1 MGDGRRTSGYPPS
14 VAILS
19 LSSDDARIV
28 YLATIYHLGRPGAEI
43 AAQGDGVDGLE
54 GGLGLRSVHDA
65 LLPVLGQPRVDID
78 LSAYQLGRLGEALLG
93 ISNELRAYGMAEGRS
108 VVPRF
113 SETMSWLYPETSE
126 EPGAALDLVERTVML
141 RRRLDETIEQAT
153 AEVAAARDA
162 ESERARAERRWWQV
176 WRR

>member
-1 MGDGRRTSGYPPS
+1 M
-14 VAILS
+14 AILT
-19 LSSDDARIV
+19 LSSDEARIV
-28 YLATIYHLGRPGAEI
+28 YLATVYHLGRPGAEI
-43 AAQGDGVDGLE
+43 AAQGDGVDGLD
-54 GGLGLRSVHDA
+54 GGLGLRSIHDA
-65 LLPVLGQPRVDID
+65 LLPALGQARVEID

-93 ISNELRAYGMAEGRS
+93 VSNELRAYGMVEGRS
-108 VVPRF
+108 VVPQF
-113 SETMSWLYPETSE
+113 SETMTWLYPETVE
-126 EPGAALDLVERTVML
+126 EPGSALDLVERTVML